1 MGKKAWVKPVTLV
14 QKFEANEP
22 CAADP
27 CWRVTCEWEGIGHG
41 FCDNPENYRFQ
52 DDDNDGKAD
61 RMQIYHKTWA
71 IQPWQNCEFFTD
83 GSFKTSLGTDL
94 EKMDI
99 KPGQVVFFT
108 NYDGITPYNHSGEVY
123 AVDPSRPNRS

>member
-1 MGKKAWVKPVTLV
+1 MGKMTWVKPVTLV

-27 CWRVTCEWEGIGHG
+27 CWRVICEWTGAGHG
-41 FCDNPENYRFQ
+41 FCNNPENYRFQ
-52 DDDNDGKAD
+52 HDDNDGKAD
-61 RMQIYHKTWA
+61 RMQVYHKTWA
-71 IQPWQNCEFFTD
+71 AKPWQDCEFFTD
-83 GSFKTSLGTDL
+83 SSFKTSLGTDL

-108 NYDGITPYNHSGEVY
+108 SHDGVIPYNHSGKVY